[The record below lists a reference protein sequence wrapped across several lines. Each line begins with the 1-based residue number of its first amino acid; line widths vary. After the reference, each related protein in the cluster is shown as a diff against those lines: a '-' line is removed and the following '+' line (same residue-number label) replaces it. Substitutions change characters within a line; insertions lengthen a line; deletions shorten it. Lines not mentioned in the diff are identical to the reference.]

1 MQWAAGHGAS
11 ALGRYSRATAAR
23 TAPGYAW
30 GAQLAAWGLA
40 PPCATPRAMTR
51 RDAAAAQHAVQL
63 ARRAGRSDR
72 GGRRRA
78 RAPPRRTSYIHVC
91 VAAAGNA
98 AWSTVL
104 LQYTQ

>member
-40 PPCATPRAMTR
+40 PPCATPRDDATR
-51 RDAAAAQHAVQL
+51 RRRRAACMHAVQL

-78 RAPPRRTSYIHVC
+78 RAPPRRTYMY
-91 VAAAGNA
+91 A
-98 AWSTVL
+98 
-104 LQYTQ
+104 